1 MNDKDFYVKKVE
13 PAKKVEKSKE
23 KGVWANAVFAVA
35 SLVAAGVAFG
45 GVGPVVGNTSLQ
57 YIAGLGFAMLTADN
71 IKKMRSKLK
80 AKTGKEEEKGISK
93 GK

>member
-13 PAKKVEKSKE
+13 PAKKVEKNKE

-45 GVGPVVGNTSLQ
+45 GVGPCL
-57 YIAGLGFAMLTADN
+57 
-71 IKKMRSKLK
+71 
-80 AKTGKEEEKGISK
+80 
-93 GK
+93 

>member
-1 MNDKDFYVKKVE
+1 MSKKDYSVKNVV
-13 PAKKVEKSKE
+13 PAKQVEKSKE
-23 KGVWANAVFAVA
+23 KGAWANALFAVA

-71 IKKMRSKLK
+71 IKKMRSKLQAK
-80 AKTGKEEEKGISK
+80 AGKEEEKGISK